1 VGVVL
6 GIDIG
11 THRSKAVACTADGR
25 VVARAETAHGIATPA
40 PGHVEHDADAVWWA
54 DLVTLS
60 RRLAPELATHGGV
73 EAVGVTTCGPC
84 LVPVDG
90 AGRPLRPGILYG
102 IDGRAAPQIAALE
115 ARHGQPALE
124 RLSWLPLSS
133 QSVGPKIA
141 WIAEREPD
149 IHRQTAAYHTA
160 TSYLVLRLTG
170 EAAIDRHQGSY
181 VAPFIDARRRAWDL
195 RFADG
200 LDLDGRLPPL
210 RWPDE
215 VIGGITAEAAA
226 ETGLPTG
233 TPVIAGSSDGL
244 AEAIAAGADQPGVIA
259 ATYGSTATLFAFAS
273 VPGRTRGV
281 WRTDGP
287 DATRTM
293 VGGGLSA
300 SGAVLDWF
308 LRELAPDL
316 PQVDRAQVTASLRAL
331 GDAAAAVPPGS
342 RGLLMLPYLHGERA
356 PFSDAA
362 ARGVIVGL
370 GAAHTRADLYRAT
383 LESIAYAVRHLAE
396 ALAAAGVPMR
406 VLRATGGMAA
416 DPTWLRIVADVTGQD
431 HEVLDQPDGA
441 PVGIARLAAR
451 AVGLSGADDDR
462 GWIAIREIVHPD
474 PAAHAAYGPRY
485 ALARRLHR
493 DTRDIVHALV
503 AAEETDR

>member
-1 VGVVL
+1 MGVVL

-11 THRSKAVACTADGR
+11 THRSKAVACTPDGH
-25 VVARAETAHGIATPA
+25 VVARAETSHGIATPA
-40 PGHVEHDADAVWWA
+40 PGQVEHDADAVWWA

-60 RRLAPELATHGGV
+60 RRLAPELAAHGGV
-73 EAVGVTTCGPC
+73 QAVGVTTCGPC
-84 LVPVDG
+84 LVPVD
-90 AGRPLRPGILYG
+90 ADGRPLRPGILYG

-115 ARHGQPALE
+115 ARFGQPALE

-141 WIAEREPD
+141 WIAEREPVV
-149 IHRQTAAYHTA
+149 HGRTAAYHTA

-170 EAAIDRHQGSY
+170 TAAIDRHQGSY
-181 VAPFIDARRRAWDL
+181 VAPFIDAKKRAWDL

-200 LDLDGRLPPL
+200 LALAERLPPL

-226 ETGLPTG
+226 ETGLPEG
-233 TPVIAGSSDGL
+233 VPVIAGSSDGL

-259 ATYGSTATLFAFAS
+259 ATYGSTATLFAFAD

-293 VGGGLSA
+293 IGGGLSA

-316 PQVDRAQVTASLRAL
+316 PQADRSAAASSLRRL
-331 GDAAAAVPPGS
+331 SEEAASVPPGS

-356 PFSDAA
+356 PFSDPA

-370 GAAHTRADLYRAT
+370 GASHTRADLYRAT
-383 LESIAYAVRHLAE
+383 LESIAYAVRHLAD

-416 DPTWLRIVADVTGQD
+416 DPTWLRIVADVTGLD
-431 HEVLDQPDGA
+431 HELLDQPDGA

-451 AVGLSGADDDR
+451 AVGLPGADDDA
-462 GWIAIREIVHPD
+462 GWIAVRGIVRAD
-474 PAAHAAYGPRY
+474 PVAHDAYGPRY
-485 ALARRLHR
+485 LRARRLHR
-493 DTRDIVHALV
+493 DTRDLVHELV
-503 AAEETDR
+503 AADGGDR